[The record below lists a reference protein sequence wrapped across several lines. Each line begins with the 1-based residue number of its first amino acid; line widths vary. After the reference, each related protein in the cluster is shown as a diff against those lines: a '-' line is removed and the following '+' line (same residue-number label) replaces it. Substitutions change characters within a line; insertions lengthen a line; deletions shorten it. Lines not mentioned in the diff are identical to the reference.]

1 MKSLFQKKKFDE
13 TNNRRSTN
21 RILYRNEG
29 SEEQYEGGRAGNRRD
44 EREYR
49 DTDDD
54 YRRDNDAE
62 TAKIATKLVQD
73 ELKRRA
79 AVIYQCEAQQKLDN
93 SNTILFFQAIENKPK
108 TWTAA
113 SVNCPLMDP
122 SNRKI
127 PNVTIQLREHV
138 CRKLKESLMDNIEK
152 CFSHDETQRI
162 TQ

>member
-79 AVIYQCEAQQKLDN
+79 AVI
-93 SNTILFFQAIENKPK
+93 
-108 TWTAA
+108 
-113 SVNCPLMDP
+113 
-122 SNRKI
+122 
-127 PNVTIQLREHV
+127 
-138 CRKLKESLMDNIEK
+138 
-152 CFSHDETQRI
+152 
-162 TQ
+162 